1 MAVKLKSAASGP
13 KNELPPPPEAFAA
26 EASEVLRAWVVDGG
40 LHVSMMKSF
49 EDPGV
54 WGVLLADIARHAA
67 NIYVTEDGSSA
78 EEVLAQIAGFFRSEL
93 IEPTD
98 EVETDAIQ

>member
-13 KNELPPPPEAFAA
+13 KNELPPPPEAFSE

-67 NIYVTEDGSSA
+67 NIYNNENGGSS
-78 EEVLAQIAGFFRSEL
+78 EEVLAQIAGYFRSEL